1 MTGATSF
8 LGRNLVK
15 TFIKKGYE
23 VFALVRKNSASI
35 HLLPEENERF
45 HLMYGSLENL
55 TCIEDYIKEAN
66 YFVHFAWDGSGNAG
80 RANYEIQSKNVWYSM
95 EALKIADRLGCESF
109 WFPGS
114 QAEYGVKHE
123 NFAEIKKFV
132 LYIFVFLVS
141 MVPMTDLEP
150 WWIHVC
156 VSLIAVKLCS

>member
-1 MTGATSF
+1 MKTIVMTGATSF

-95 EALKIADRLGCESF
+95 EALNLEIWQK
-109 WFPGS
+109 
-114 QAEYGVKHE
+114 